1 MSNHEHTENTD
12 TSAAH
17 CDTCSVSEEDA
28 STTWLNTK
36 TLMRTMTP
44 VSGMLLGLGLLSA
57 FSFEQEQWSILFYL
71 LSIASGGV
79 FVLISAI
86 RGLVKQRFL
95 NISFLVTIAS
105 VGAIYIGQYGEAAAV
120 VFLFALAEFF
130 ESYGVEQS
138 RKAVA
143 ALLKRSPKVARK
155 LDGQMVPVEEVR
167 VGEVVAVRPG
177 EQIPLD
183 GIVKKGSTSVDESAI
198 TGESAPDDKKEGDA
212 VYAGTMNI
220 QGYLEIEVTKESKDS
235 TFAQIIALIQKAQ
248 ASKAPTQ
255 AFIDTFAKYYTP
267 AVVLTSILMVVVP
280 VLFLGLPFEVWLY
293 RALILLVVACPCAL
307 VIATPVAVASAIGGG
322 SRHGILIK
330 GGKYLEKLASIR
342 ALAFDKTRTLTY
354 GRHTVTDVITLGEHT
369 KEELLADAAGVEQF
383 SSHPLAEA
391 IVSYAQQEGVTPHDM
406 ESYQD
411 SAGKGGAARCL
422 VCNADHYIGNTKLM
436 ADNHIDSQQYASE
449 VERLEKEGKT
459 VVLVADQEKLI
470 GLIAITDEIRP
481 EAKEVVS
488 ELKRM
493 GIRSSILTGDNAFS
507 AAYVARVVGIED
519 VFASLLPEQKVSQ
532 VQKLKQRYGSVAM
545 MGDGV
550 NDAPSLVTADIGFS
564 MGDGGTDVA
573 IESSDVTFLTG
584 DLRSV
589 PKAIR
594 LGKRAMR
601 IIHTNIVLAL
611 GIKVVFIALAPFGL
625 TNLVFA
631 IAADSGMAIVVI
643 LNSLRLFKIK

>member
-1 MSNHEHTENTD
+1 
-12 TSAAH
+12 
-17 CDTCSVSEEDA
+17 
-28 STTWLNTK
+28 
-36 TLMRTMTP
+36 
-44 VSGMLLGLGLLSA
+44 MLLGLGLLSA